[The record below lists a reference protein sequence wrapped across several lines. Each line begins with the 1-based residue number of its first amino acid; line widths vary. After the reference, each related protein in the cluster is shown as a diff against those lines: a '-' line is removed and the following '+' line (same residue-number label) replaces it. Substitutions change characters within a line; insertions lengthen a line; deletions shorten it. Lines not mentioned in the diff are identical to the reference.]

1 MKKYTGFIAILLLM
15 ILSGCSPMPY
25 DDLSESNTGIVFDA
39 ETYVITAEDTGEV
52 IQITF
57 PVIYEIKVYGYGS
70 SVDNVTKFENLS
82 FSNSGSISTYT
93 ATISKEEIF
102 GNAEE
107 TGKTTRSGASSSIT
121 IYASKKTAPEDWMPL
136 KSVEVELSL
145 KTAPNLS
152 VTKRTKDSVS
162 LEASSEALSGGME
175 YKISYGDKTEEFNKI
190 PHEIKGV
197 GTEAFTITVS
207 HRYAGTEEWGELTQI
222 ISVPEFDI
230 REGAIDISI
239 DKATGSITASKLSD
253 YSGNYAK
260 IGIFA
265 VASDNSLTEL
275 YSEPFTGT
283 SDTMLFDNETVF
295 GGLYVGN
302 IRVVLFDE
310 SGNEATACIST
321 SENYN
326 PDLFKINE
334 KIGRQNYNV
343 TIPIS
348 PKFKVD
354 TITIPNNDKFVFEK
368 SADNSSINVHNK
380 YKSIISSSPQ
390 VGTLESNTD
399 YSFTLEFVGPNG
411 RISKTIPFKTKSF
424 AGEYIWTNESSNV
437 SPFAVFVQ
445 DKSSQGVQYAN
456 VPSSSSYEY
465 YVYASINDKNNME
478 EKLPNIRLAPL
489 LDDSLGES
497 FSKADYNSDDVPY
510 SYKWNNAKWN
520 SAIDGIGK
528 VSTVDKI
535 SMGPIES
542 NDKLTA
548 TVVSTA
554 AILPIPATTNT
565 EFNFYETEDFS
576 CYLVFYNKI
585 DGIGNEYLNTN
596 KAHDESK
603 FENNE
608 FYYSLELQD

>member
-1 MKKYTGFIAILLLM
+1 
-15 ILSGCSPMPY
+15 MPY

-57 PVIYEIKVYGYGS
+57 PVIYEIKVYGYGYN
-70 SVDNVTKFENLS
+70 VDNVTKFENLS

-207 HRYAGTEEWGELTQI
+207 HRYAGTEEWGELTQT

-265 VASDNSLTEL
+265 VESDNSLTEL

-283 SDTMLFDNETVF
+283 SDTMTFDNETVF
-295 GGLYVGN
+295 GGFYAGK

-310 SGNEATACIST
+310 SSSESTACLSSWKEYEI
-321 SENYN
+321 
-326 PDLFKINE
+326 DLMLLNE
-334 KIGRQNYNV
+334 RIGKQNYSV
-343 TIPIS
+343 IIPVS
-348 PKFKVD
+348 PKFN
-354 TITIPNNDKFVFEK
+354 ISSIEIPNDKFESTLSEGNILIK
-368 SADNSSINVHNK
+368 SKLKTVLSG
-380 YKSIISSSPQ
+380 SPM
-390 VGTLESNTD
+390 VGVLESNTD
-399 YSFTLEFVGPNG
+399 YSIDITIHTASDTKIDEHLSFTTE
-411 RISKTIPFKTKSF
+411 SF
-424 AGEYIWTNESSNV
+424 AGEYIWGPKGSGNV
-437 SPFAVFVQ
+437 KQFAVYVQ
-445 DKSSQGVQYAN
+445 DKKNGNSLYGS
-456 VPSSSSYEY
+456 VPAESEY
-465 YVYASINDKNNME
+465 GYYIFASVNDENNDDP
-478 EKLPNIRLAPL
+478 EKKETNIRLMPLVDESIGEPFTNGCSYDEAP
-489 LDDSLGES
+489 
-497 FSKADYNSDDVPY
+497 YPY
-510 SYKWNNAKWN
+510 RWNNLKWN
-520 SAIDGIGK
+520 SMASSPLGK
-528 VSTVDKI
+528 VTNVNK
-535 SMGPIES
+535 IES
-542 NDKLTA
+542 NKTDSKDKFSSIVESKAAL
-548 TVVSTA
+548 STS
-554 AILPIPATTNT
+554 PSTTQT
-565 EFNFYETEDFS
+565 DFSFYETEDGN
-576 CYLVFYNKI
+576 CYLVFS
-585 DGIGNEYLNTN
+585 NEIIEGMGDSFLNLNETSP
-596 KAHDESK
+596 KEYFEEDEH
-603 FENNE
+603 
-608 FYYSLELQD
+608 FYTLALQE